1 VTDRL
6 VPLPAPDPG
15 AVEPR
20 NRRSQ
25 RARHAVL
32 RAADDLLVEQGYGS
46 LSIERIAARAGVS
59 KQTIYRWW
67 NSKAEILVEAY
78 ATDVAEELRGHRT
91 GEIATDLR
99 AYLRAV
105 ATFLTTT
112 PAGAVFRSLVGQ
124 AQQDSAI
131 AELLRRRYGFHRP
144 LLDLLAAGVQE
155 GAFPENIDIDAL
167 QARLLGPILYRVVL
181 TGEPV
186 DAAFTDPLV
195 AAALAPQ

>member
-1 VTDRL
+1 VTERP

-15 AVEPR
+15 AVQPR

-32 RAADDLLVEQGYGS
+32 RAADELLVEQGYS
-46 LSIERIAARAGVS
+46 ALTIERIAARAGVS

-78 ATDVAEELRGHRT
+78 ATDVAEHLRPPVSGELG
-91 GEIATDLR
+91 TDVR

-105 ATFLTTT
+105 ATFLTAT

-124 AQQDSAI
+124 AQHDPAV
-131 AELLRRRYGFHRP
+131 AELVRARYGIHRP
-144 LLDLLAAGVQE
+144 LARLLASGGLPA
-155 GAFPENIDIDAL
+155 DLD
-167 QARLLGPILYRVVL
+167 ARLLGPILYRVLV

-186 DAAFTDPLV
+186 DPAFTDPLV
-195 AAALAPQ
+195 DAVLATP